1 MEDAKDAYEK
11 CTVHGGIGVQP
22 PTRVTD
28 RSGRGEAVIS
38 EVKAYGDV
46 VIRFISFG
54 DGHAEGEGISPT
66 FLPNFE
72 DVEQHA
78 RTVEDSNFGLQ
89 RADHIVGNVWDL
101 VETVRRFGHETFL
114 RVFT

>member
-1 MEDAKDAYEK
+1 M
-11 CTVHGGIGVQP
+11 HGGIGVQP
-22 PTRVTD
+22 PTRVID

-46 VIRFISFG
+46 VIRFVSFG
-54 DGHAEGEGISPT
+54 DGHAGDEAISAT

-72 DVEQHA
+72 DVEQNA
-78 RTVEDSNFGLQ
+78 RRVEDSNFGLQ

-101 VETVRRFGHETFL
+101 VETVRLFDHETFL
-114 RVFT
+114 CF